1 MPSISYFTD
10 SQQDGEKA
18 TEQPGDIFMASWS
31 DEKGMDNFE
40 PPVSGN
46 KLNRFCPTRDLGR
59 NFSFSSS
66 EILEEA
72 EEARSSF
79 LTSNR
84 LDDIIQCAR
93 PGKIYRTAMLPS
105 IRCRFKTE
113 LVK

>member
-1 MPSISYFTD
+1 
-10 SQQDGEKA
+10 
-18 TEQPGDIFMASWS
+18 MASWS

-40 PPVSGN
+40 PPMSGS
-46 KLNRFCPTRDLGR
+46 KLNRLGPTQDLGR

-72 EEARSSF
+72 EEARSSS

-93 PGKIYRTAMLPS
+93 PGKIYRTAVLSS
-105 IRCRFKTE
+105 IHCCFKIE
-113 LVK
+113 LVN